1 MTTTTKAS
9 PGQVTGGERRSG
21 DLRAGVVA
29 AWATTALTIVSFGLA
44 LTALPDE
51 VPYPFATDRIAEQWP
66 GDYWW
71 MYAAMLL
78 MAAFVAMVAAV
89 HRYARPDRQLYSLL
103 GVCAAVL
110 SAAVL
115 LIDYYV
121 QVTVMQPSLE
131 KRQLDGW
138 ALFTQYNPNG
148 VFIALEELGYLL
160 MALALLCLVPVFDGR
175 DRVQRALRLLLTG
188 CFALAIG
195 ALVAFSAVRG
205 IDRGDDFEI
214 AVISIVW
221 LTLVAAGPL
230 VATVLR
236 RAARSVPPQEG

>member
-1 MTTTTKAS
+1 MAITTKPSAALV
-9 PGQVTGGERRSG
+9 PDAGRRSG

-29 AWATTALTIVSFGLA
+29 ARVTTGLTIVSFGLA
-44 LTALPDE
+44 LTAVPDV
-51 VPYPFATDRIAEQWP
+51 VPYPFATERIAEQWP

-71 MYAAMLL
+71 MYTAMLL
-78 MAAFVAMVAAV
+78 MLSFVAMVAAV
-89 HRYARPDRQLYSLL
+89 HRYARPARQLYSLL
-103 GVCAAVL
+103 GLCAAVL

-115 LIDYYV
+115 LIDYFV

-138 ALFTQYNPNG
+138 TLLTQYNPNG

-160 MALALLCLVPVFDGR
+160 MALALVCLVPVFDGR

-188 CFALAIG
+188 CFTLAIG
-195 ALVAFSAVRG
+195 ALVAVSALRG

-221 LTLVAAGPL
+221 LTLIAAGPL

-236 RAARSVPPQEG
+236 RAGRSVPPQEH